1 MTMPVYITTCLERFA
16 LTQLKPKL
24 VPMIEPSSD
33 ASELLDA
40 ETASLYRSMTGAL
53 LFIANTARPDIAF
66 STAYAARSMS
76 QPTVAS
82 LTAVKRI
89 WAYLSGTM
97 TRGIVYCSSQTC
109 TRDVLPHFVLYVDSD
124 WASDPVGRRST
135 TGLIFF
141 LAGSPVFYA
150 SNKQSL
156 VTLSST
162 ESEYVALAEAGKE
175 AIYIQALI
183 NDLNDIKIVE
193 PLVIMEDNKGAI
205 DLSRSP
211 KFHSRTKHIDVR
223 HHFIRDH
230 IAIKAFKVEKVDTL
244 SNLADG
250 FTKPLTGKAF
260 EIFASHVTR
269 AV

>member
-1 MTMPVYITTCLERFA
+1 
-16 LTQLKPKL
+16 
-24 VPMIEPSSD
+24 
-33 ASELLDA
+33 
-40 ETASLYRSMTGAL
+40 
-53 LFIANTARPDIAF
+53 
-66 STAYAARSMS
+66 
-76 QPTVAS
+76 
-82 LTAVKRI
+82 
-89 WAYLSGTM
+89 LSGTK
-97 TRGIVYCSSQTC
+97 TRGIVYSSNFIC
-109 TRDVLPHFVLYVDSD
+109 TRDALPHFIIYVDSD

-135 TGLIFF
+135 TGLIFC

-183 NDLNDIKIVE
+183 KDLNIIKFDE

-230 IAIKAFKVEKVDTL
+230 VAIKAFTVEKVDSP

-250 FTKPLTGKAF
+250 FTKPLVGAAF
-260 EIFASHVTR
+260 AIFASHVTR